1 MDFIDFYTEFDIPRT
16 ADCNEIRNK
25 LGAIETDY
33 LQQRAVCITSDQMD
47 VIQKL
52 LDIIDSA
59 IYNLTNE
66 GRRKKYDKKLEQMAA
81 AGKLGRQQVSAMND
95 YEEALIW
102 ESKGKPAEA
111 IILAERA
118 INANIYNVD
127 AYALIIR
134 CCFKTGDHQKAIDI
148 AEEKAIKIYPDEL
161 CFRQYAAR
169 IRTIHKDYEGAS
181 RHIGAMLRKDNNNS
195 AGHIEKAVRMLYMSE
210 DSELTQAKRLEYK
223 HSAEE
228 AIEEYISDHPKDNE
242 YRNGVATALI
252 GLSEHHYSLY
262 EGVNCKIIDSERDY
276 RSILQLH
283 EWAGKISNDDKI
295 HKALNDI
302 RKSGK
307 LKFNTDNSKSLLC
320 LTVISLMYI
329 CAIFDYLGAALTN
342 GRGLS
347 SEYALIILCLLIF
360 CIIPWLLLIKV
371 SFRPLWKIDRIRYT
385 GQIDTLERVTVAYGM
400 VVIVMV
406 YISWEILKMIINF
419 AINEANKE

>member
-33 LQQRAVCITSDQMD
+33 LQQRAVCITTDQMD

-52 LDIIDSA
+52 LDIINSA
-59 IYNLTNE
+59 IYNLANE

-81 AGKLGRQQVSAMND
+81 SGQLGKQQISAKND
-95 YEEALIW
+95 YEQALIW

-148 AEEKAIKIYPDEL
+148 AEEKAIRIYPDEL

-169 IRTIHKDYEGAS
+169 IRTIHRDYDGAS
-181 RHIGAMLRKDNNNS
+181 QHIGAMLRKDNNNS

-210 DSELTQAKRLEYK
+210 DDELTQDKRLEYK
-223 HSAEE
+223 HIAEK
-228 AIEEYISDHPKDNE
+228 AINQYIAENPNDNG

-252 GLSEHHYSLY
+252 GLSDHHYSLY
-262 EGVNCKIIDSERDY
+262 EGVNCKIIDSEKGY
-276 RSILQLH
+276 NSILQLH
-283 EWAGKISNDDKI
+283 EWAGKISDNDKI
-295 HKALNDI
+295 HNALNDI
-302 RKSGK
+302 RKSGQR
-307 LKFNTDNSKSLLC
+307 KFNTDNSKSLLC
-320 LTVISLMYI
+320 LTAMSLLYIS
-329 CAIFDYLGAALTN
+329 AIFDFLGAAFSN
-342 GRGLS
+342 GSGFSCENVLV
-347 SEYALIILCLLIF
+347 ILCLLVF

-385 GQIDTLERVTVAYGM
+385 GHVDTLERVTVAYGLL
-400 VVIVMV
+400 VIIIMSV
-406 YISWEILKMIINF
+406 SWAIMKAIIKF
-419 AINEANKE
+419 VINAASRE